1 MNFTYLENRSGGETR
16 KLSMLANIIGLT
28 MTNLYDE
35 NDNEDYRQALRDT
48 CYTMCKL
55 CELEG
60 FPLNRTPLTV
70 SWLDSNERKEL
81 RRKGA
86 IK

>member
-1 MNFTYLENRSGGETR
+1 MKFKYLENRSGGESR
-16 KLSMLANIIGLT
+16 KLSTFATTIGLT
-28 MTNLYDE
+28 MANLYDE

-60 FPLNRTPLTV
+60 LPLNRTPLTV
-70 SWLDSNERKEL
+70 SWLDSDERNEL